1 LFKKKNTIMDERI
14 ICRNIKK
21 LRKQNHLTLEKL
33 ATLTGLTKGYLSKVE
48 RSEKAPPYSTLNKIA
63 GALGVEVTRVFEE
76 NIEPLNDTRISF
88 QKKSQRKIIKATSQ
102 LSGYDYE
109 VLGANKPG
117 KNMEPFIIHSP
128 HKITKMYSH
137 EGEEFIYVM
146 EGALEFLYDDDIY
159 FLEQGDSVYFDS
171 CVPHGGKS
179 IGEEKAK
186 LLVVIYFYK
195 RNQQ

>member
-1 LFKKKNTIMDERI
+1 MDEKS

-33 ATLTGLTKGYLSKVE
+33 AGLTGLTKGYLSKVE

-63 GALGVEVTRVFEE
+63 GALGLDVTSIFEK
-76 NIEPLNDTRISF
+76 NIKPLNDIRISV
-88 QKKSQRKIIKATSQ
+88 QKNNERNIIKATSQ

-109 VLGANKPG
+109 VLCANKPG
-117 KNMEPFIIHSP
+117 KNMEPFIIYSP
-128 HKITKMYSH
+128 WEITKKYSH

-146 EGALEFLYDDDIY
+146 EGCIEFLYGEDTYI
-159 FLEQGDSVYFDS
+159 LEQGDNIYFDS
-171 CVPHGGKS
+171 CVPHSGKS
-179 IGEEKAK
+179 LGNKKAR

-195 RNQQ
+195 RNRQ